1 MSKGILR
8 RKAIRYGHPHRA
20 PKHPVM
26 RPCLETVA
34 NHDLLSL
41 RWAISFQSHSER
53 LRFGFC
59 LGRSLN
65 LKEVSNQTL

>member
-8 RKAIRYGHPHRA
+8 RKAIRHGHPHRA
-20 PKHPVM
+20 PRHPVM
-26 RPCLETVA
+26 SPCLETVA
-34 NHDLLSL
+34 NRDLLWL
-41 RWAISFQSHSER
+41 RWASSFQSHCGR

-65 LKEVSNQTL
+65 FKVSNQTL